1 MPAFDIYAVF
11 KRILADEEVCLSQH
25 ARSMTQASPDLHP
38 SRRHPRPHRA
48 RRELRW
54 SVFPDPEI
62 LAAHFCQSG
71 HHVRACQGSQ

>member
-1 MPAFDIYAVF
+1 MPVFDIHAVF
-11 KRILADEEVCLSQH
+11 KRILADEQVRLSQP

-48 RRELRW
+48 RRKLRW
-54 SVFPDPEI
+54 SVLPDPEI

-71 HHVRACQGSQ
+71 HHVRACQGPQ